1 MIKTLSIIN
10 LIIIL
15 SISQA
20 LSAEDLSGTNLSC
33 STDYGTN
40 FYVFKKNN
48 YKQIT
53 IDTEYPFEEKCL
65 NCEKEEE
72 NKEYHTTP
80 NYFYLDF
87 IRYKAQT
94 LFYGDYRINRKTL
107 ILEEIDNMFDKFSGG
122 NEVDIAYEN
131 LGQCKLIKNLKK
143 SIKSLRQKKLDEYD
157 INSEGNKF

>member
-1 MIKTLSIIN
+1 MP
-10 LIIIL
+10 
-15 SISQA
+15 
-20 LSAEDLSGTNLSC
+20 C

-48 YKQIT
+48 YEQIT
-53 IDTEYPFEEKCL
+53 LDTEYPFKEKCL
-65 NCEKEEE
+65 NCEKKEE
-72 NKEYHTTP
+72 NQEYYTTP
-80 NYFYLDF
+80 NYVYLDF

-107 ILEEIDNMFDKFSGG
+107 ILEEIDNMFEKFSDGI
-122 NEVDIAYEN
+122 EVDVAYEN
-131 LGQCKLIKNLKK
+131 LGQCKLIRNLKK